1 MHKRNSLPAHEYG
14 IKLEIFKHVLNLE
27 IFKTRNLV
35 KNIWDFQIGVD
46 LGIVWQDNHDITT
59 WNTFCITGHLCGES
73 TSQTKFPHKDIDVN
87 VNVNHLYC
95 HGMCKLLQ
103 QLLWYTL
110 DGNDI
115 IFTWIWMKLWNH
127 SWNSHL
133 DSNRDG
139 HWLDT
144 GLRTYTHSGSIMTVI
159 QRVQYYMTVLKQ
171 NIISAVL

>member
-46 LGIVWQDNHDITT
+46 LGIVWQENHVITT
-59 WNTFCITGHLCGES
+59 WNTSALLAISVGNPPVK
-73 TSQTKFPHKDIDVN
+73 QVPHKDIDVT
-87 VNVNHLYC
+87 VNFNHLYC

-103 QLLWYTL
+103 QSLWYTL

-115 IFTWIWMKLWNH
+115 IFIWIWMMLWNH

-159 QRVQYYMTVLKQ
+159 QWVQYYMTVLKQ
-171 NIISAVL
+171 NNIATML